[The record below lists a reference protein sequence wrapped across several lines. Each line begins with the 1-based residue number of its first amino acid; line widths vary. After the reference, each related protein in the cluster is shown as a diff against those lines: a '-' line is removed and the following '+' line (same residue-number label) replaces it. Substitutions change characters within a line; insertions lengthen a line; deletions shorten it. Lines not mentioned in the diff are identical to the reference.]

1 MSEKKGQK
9 DDGGYWLDDREYIMP
24 DVKSRQSVKHEPVVT
39 RDEIAET
46 AMRSMTTSPTGGIKT
61 GKEIIDIWAELF
73 KSKGVEVRDDK
84 NQG

>member
-39 RDEIAET
+39 REEI
-46 AMRSMTTSPTGGIKT
+46 GGLMEALKSLIP
-61 GKEIIDIWAELF
+61 GLCQREHIVSWL

-84 NQG
+84 NQS